1 MKEIIY
7 SKHAPEPLGPYSQAV
22 KVGDVLYT
30 AGQIPIDPV
39 RNELVSGGIEEQ
51 TLQVMKNLEHIL
63 MAADT
68 SFDRVIKATVFLIDL
83 NDFSAFNKIYGTF
96 FDEAS
101 APVRSTVEVAALPKG
116 ARLEIELVVG
126 L

>member
-30 AGQIPIDPV
+30 AGQIPVDPAS
-39 RNELVSGGIEEQ
+39 NELVSGGIEEQ

>member
-30 AGQIPIDPV
+30 AGQIPIDPAS
-39 RNELVSGGIEEQ
+39 NELVSGGIEEQ